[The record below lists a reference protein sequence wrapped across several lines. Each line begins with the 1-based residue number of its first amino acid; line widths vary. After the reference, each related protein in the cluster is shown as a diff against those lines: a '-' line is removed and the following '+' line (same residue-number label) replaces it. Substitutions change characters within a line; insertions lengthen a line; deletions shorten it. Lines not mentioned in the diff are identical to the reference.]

1 MREKF
6 KELTKDT
13 AVYGISTILSRFL
26 TFILVPF
33 YSHVLGKA
41 ENGIVGYIYA
51 YIAFLNI
58 IYLYGMDSAY
68 LKYASL
74 NKDEKNKKSVF
85 STPYIFVTLTSVII
99 SLLIIIFRPQVNQ
112 AMDIPPGSR
121 DISYYFTF
129 ILLFDSLAV
138 IPFAHLRLIRKAKK
152 FALIKT
158 VNILVNVALNIILIR
173 AFRLGMIAVF
183 ISNLAASVITLL
195 LLVPDILKNLEVRID
210 KGLLKKMLKFGLPY
224 LPASLASM
232 VIQVID
238 RPILLMMTNES
249 TVGVYQINYK
259 LGIFMMLFVSMFQY
273 AWQPFFLHNAKEE
286 NAKEIFSKVLTYF
299 VFAGSVVLV
308 LLSLFIGDLIR
319 LHILGFTLIGAAYWS
334 GAVIIPVVLLGYLFN
349 GIYVNFTAGIFI
361 EEKTKY
367 LPYITGLGALINVG
381 VNYLLIPRFG
391 IMGAASATLASYVV
405 MAIALF
411 LVSQKFYKIDYEY
424 GKLLRIMLSVLIPAL
439 VYYLVPINTLIFKF
453 GVLLLY
459 IVLLFSLRIINK
471 KEVKALRRSF
481 LPQRRTAGA

>member
-68 LKYASL
+68 LKYAST

-85 STPYIFVTLTSVII
+85 STPYIFVTITSVII
-99 SLLIIIFRPQVNQ
+99 SLLIIIFRPQVNA
-112 AMDIPPGSR
+112 AMDIPQDR
-121 DISYYFTF
+121 WDISYYFTF
-129 ILLFDSLAV
+129 ILFFDALAV
-138 IPFAHLRLIRKAKK
+138 IPFAHLRLIRKARK

-158 VNILVNVALNIILIR
+158 VNIIVNVALNIILIR
-173 AFRLGMIAVF
+173 GFKMGMIAVF
-183 ISNLAASVITLL
+183 ISNLAASVLTLFL
-195 LLVPDILKNLEVRID
+195 LIPDILKNLEIRINRD
-210 KGLLKKMLKFGLPY
+210 LLKRMLKFGLPY

-238 RPILLMMTNES
+238 RPILLMMTDES

-273 AWQPFFLHNAKEE
+273 AWQPFFLHNAKEK
-286 NAKEIFSKVLTYF
+286 NAKEIFARVLTYF
-299 VFAGSVVLV
+299 VLAGSIVLV
-308 LLSLFIGDLIR
+308 LLSLFINNLIR
-319 LHILGFTLIGAAYWS
+319 IHILGFTLIGAAYWS
-334 GAVIIPVVLLGYLFN
+334 GANIIPIVLLGYLFN

-381 VNYLLIPRFG
+381 VNYMLIPHFG
-391 IMGAASATLASYVV
+391 MTGAASATLASYVV

-411 LVSQKFYKIDYEY
+411 IVVQKFYKIDYEY
-424 GKLLRIMLSVLIPAL
+424 GKLFRILLSVLIPAL
-439 VYYLVPINTLIFKF
+439 VYYLIPINTLLFKL
-453 GVLLLY
+453 GVLILY
-459 IVLLFSLRIINK
+459 VLLLFSLKIIK
-471 KEVKALRRSF
+471 KDEIKAFKRSF
-481 LPQRRTAGA
+481 LPQRRTVST

>member
-85 STPYIFVTLTSVII
+85 STPYIFVTITSVVI
-99 SLLIIIFRPQVNQ
+99 SLLIIIFRPQVNA
-112 AMDIPPGSR
+112 AMDIPQDR
-121 DISYYFTF
+121 WDISYYFTF
-129 ILLFDSLAV
+129 ILFFDALAV
-138 IPFAHLRLIRKAKK
+138 IPFAHLRLLRKARK

-158 VNILVNVALNIILIR
+158 INIIVNVALNIILIR
-173 AFRLGMIAVF
+173 GFKMGMMAVF
-183 ISNLAASVITLL
+183 ISNLVASVLTLI
-195 LLVPDILKNLEVRID
+195 LLVPEIMRNLEI
-210 KGLLKKMLKFGLPY
+210 KINKELLKKMLRFGLPY

-238 RPILLMMTNES
+238 RPILLMMTDES

-273 AWQPFFLHNAKEE
+273 AWQPFFLHNAKEK
-286 NAKEIFSKVLTYF
+286 NAKELFAKVLTYF
-299 VFAGSVVLV
+299 VLAGSAVLV
-308 LLSLFIGDLIR
+308 VLSLFIDDLIR
-319 LHILGFTLIGAAYWS
+319 VRIMGFTLIGAAYWS
-334 GAVIIPVVLLGYLFN
+334 GANIIPIVLLGYLFN

-367 LPYITGLGALINVG
+367 LPYITGLGALVNVG
-381 VNYLLIPRFG
+381 VNYTLIPHFG

-411 LVSQKFYKIDYEY
+411 IVVQKFYKIDYEY
-424 GKLLRIMLSVLIPAL
+424 GKLFKILLSVLIPAI
-439 VYYLVPINTLIFKF
+439 VYYAVPIHSILFRFTALILF
-453 GVLLLY
+453 V
-459 IVLLFSLRIINK
+459 VLLFLLKIINRD
-471 KEVKALRRSF
+471 EVKALKKIF
-481 LPQRRTAGA
+481 LPQRRVAGA

>member
-68 LKYASL
+68 MKYASL

-85 STPYIFVTLTSVII
+85 STPYLFVTITSLII
-99 SLLIIIFRPQVNQ
+99 SLLIIIFRPQVNA
-112 AMDIPPGSR
+112 AMDIPADR
-121 DISYYFTF
+121 WDISYYFTF
-129 ILLFDSLAV
+129 ILFFDALAV
-138 IPFAHLRLIRKAKK
+138 IPFAHLRLARKAKK

-158 VNILVNVALNIILIR
+158 INILLNVALNIILIR
-173 AFRLGMIAVF
+173 VFRMGMIAVF
-183 ISNLAASVITLL
+183 ISNLAASVLTLIL
-195 LLVPDILKNLEVRID
+195 LMPEIARNLEI
-210 KGLLKKMLKFGLPY
+210 KLNGELLKKMLKFGLPY

-238 RPILLMMTNES
+238 RPILLMMTDES

-273 AWQPFFLHNAKEE
+273 AWQPFFLHNAREK

-299 VFAGSVVLV
+299 VLAGSVVLV
-308 LLSLFIGDLIR
+308 LLSLFIENLIR
-319 LHILGFTLIGAAYWS
+319 IRILGFTLIGAAYWS
-334 GAVIIPVVLLGYLFN
+334 GANIIPIVLLGYLFN

-361 EEKTKY
+361 EEKTRY

-381 VNYLLIPRFG
+381 VNYWLIPVFG
-391 IMGAASATLASYVV
+391 MTGAASATLASYVV

-411 LVSQKFYKIDYEY
+411 LVVQKFYKIDYEY
-424 GKLLRIMLSVLIPAL
+424 GKLFRIFLSVLIPAL
-439 VYYLVPINTLIFKF
+439 IYYTVPDKTVLFKS
-453 GVLLLY
+453 GILLLFV
-459 IVLLFSLRIINK
+459 ILLFLLKIISKN
-471 KEVKALRRSF
+471 EVKALRRTF
-481 LPQRRTAGA
+481 LPQRRPADA

>member
-33 YSHVLGKA
+33 YSHVLGKS

-85 STPYIFVTLTSVII
+85 STPIIFVLITSIVI
-99 SLLIIIFRPQVNQ
+99 SLLIIIFRPQVNA
-112 AMDIPPGSR
+112 AMDIPAER
-121 DISYYFTF
+121 WDISYYFTF
-129 ILLFDSLAV
+129 ILFFDSLAV
-138 IPFAHLRLIRKAKK
+138 IPFAHLRLIRNARK

-158 VNILVNVALNIILIR
+158 INIVVNVTLNIILIR
-173 AFRLGMIAVF
+173 SFKMGMMAVF
-183 ISNLAASVITLL
+183 ISNLVASVITLL
-195 LLVPDILKNLEVRID
+195 LLIPEILKNLEFRIN
-210 KGLLKKMLKFGLPY
+210 GELLKRMLRFGLPY

-238 RPILLMMTNES
+238 RPILLMLTDES

-273 AWQPFFLHNAKEE
+273 AWQPFFLHNAKEK

-299 VFAGSVVLV
+299 VLAGSVVLV
-308 LLSLFIGDLIR
+308 LLSLFIENLIR
-319 LHILGFTLIGAAYWS
+319 VHFLGFTLIGAAYWS
-334 GAVIIPVVLLGYLFN
+334 GANIIPIVLLGYLFN

-367 LPYITGLGALINVG
+367 LPYITGLGAMVNVG
-381 VNYLLIPRFG
+381 VNFWLIPHLG
-391 IMGAASATLASYVV
+391 ITGAASATLASYVV

-411 LVSQKFYKIDYEY
+411 IVGQKFYKIDYDY
-424 GKLLRIMLSVLIPAL
+424 QKLFRILLSVLIPAL
-439 VYYLVPINTLIFKF
+439 VYYAVPNNSLLFKF
-453 GVLLLY
+453 GILILY
-459 IVLLFSLRIINK
+459 AVLLFLLKIVNK
-471 KEVKALRRSF
+471 SEIKALKKTF
-481 LPQRRTAGA
+481 LPQRRPAGA